1 MGRPWP
7 ELPWPIVQAS
17 YEKSNNELEA
27 FKKETKPK
35 IKLLRSAM
43 PAKPAA
49 GGKDEV

>member
-1 MGRPWP
+1 MPTVWARAQRRPLAP
-7 ELPWPIVQAS
+7 TQ
-17 YEKSNNELEA
+17 SNNELEA

>member
-1 MGRPWP
+1 M
-7 ELPWPIVQAS
+7 QAS

-35 IKLLRSAM
+35 ITLLRSAM

>member
-1 MGRPWP
+1 MQ
-7 ELPWPIVQAS
+7 ES